1 MYRFEK
7 TANHQKMLAAAL
19 VAMLA
24 ICSFACVFSEE
35 SDAAYDQSF
44 DINMRTGDAFSY
56 TPAVNLSDATIGT
69 PTGSAMS
76 AGLSWTT
83 GTLGGSFATATGSSS
98 ANQAVITAN
107 WTNGSL
113 SQTAKQTINFYVY
126 DLITF
131 NNGTSGS
138 ESYIIE
144 DITEDMSVATINV
157 ASGQYPV
164 TPTMTHTIAKDGGSD
179 NGLFTFD
186 DVSGALTAARNATAG
201 DEGTYTVTVT
211 ATYSGDGGHAN
222 GGTVTDTKQFVYTI
236 NVGADFALD
245 SEPEQVNTFVT
256 NTTTSQNQFTITT
269 NYPDET
275 FTYTIKEVTNGMT
288 ALVKQGSAGSEN
300 VFTIDTSAG
309 ANPWDDDKTT
319 TVKEFDVTVT
329 VAGTIGEYG
338 DSEVSEDITVHVK
351 IFAELVFMDEPKIAD
366 VQALSATGNGL
377 DALATASFSGAKSI
391 TYNWGDGTQTHV
403 DVKNTSN
410 PTYSARHVYDS
421 AGTYLVTI
429 TAENDVGTQKAYM
442 LYDATNGAWAA
453 ADETTETSDDDK
465 GFFEEHGYL
474 FILFAIFALL
484 MVVVFFGVGIQHP
497 FVAIAAIAFV
507 ILAVLCFLY
516 DDFGLLDGFLDGES

>member
-7 TANHQKMLAAAL
+7 TANHKALAVAL

-24 ICSFACVFSEE
+24 VCSFACIFSEE

-44 DINMRTGDAFSY
+44 DINMRVGDQFSY
-56 TPAVNLSDATIGT
+56 TPQVNLSDATIGT

-83 GTLGGSFATATGSSS
+83 GTLAGAFTASTGSSF

-107 WTNGSL
+107 WSNTGATL
-113 SQTAKQTINFYVY
+113 TQTAKQTINFYVY
-126 DLITF
+126 DKIAFTG
-131 NNGTSGS
+131 GTSGS
-138 ESYIIE
+138 SSYTVQDLTANKSIS
-144 DITEDMSVATINV
+144 TVAYQ
-157 ASGQYPV
+157 SLKYPA
-164 TPTMTHTIAKDGGSD
+164 TPTMSATVMKGGDTSD
-179 NGLFTFD
+179 LFSFD
-186 DVSGALTAARNATAG
+186 NATGAIKTARAATTS
-201 DEGTYTVTVT
+201 DEGTYTITVT
-211 ATYSGDGGHAN
+211 ATYSGDGGHTD
-222 GGTVTDTKQFVYTI
+222 GGTVTDT
-236 NVGADFALD
+236 A
-245 SEPEQVNTFVT
+245 
-256 NTTTSQNQFTITT
+256 
-269 NYPDET
+269 T
-275 FTYTIKEVTNGMT
+275 FTYTITVGEDLTVESNKNPLETYVTNT
-288 ALVKQGSAGSEN
+288 NSEQNQFTVSANYEN
-300 VFTIDTSAG
+300 VTFSVTDTSGVDGLVSIDGAVVKINANASGIGATAETPKTFTI
-309 ANPWDDDKTT
+309 
-319 TVKEFDVTVT
+319 TVTATGDVDSDGTPETATVT
-329 VAGTIGEYG
+329 VNVT
-338 DSEVSEDITVHVK
+338 
-351 IFAELVFMDEPKIAD
+351 IFAELVFLSEPEISD

-377 DALATASFSGAKSI
+377 DALATATFKGANSI

-429 TAENDVGTQKAYM
+429 TAENDKGTERAYM

-453 ADETTETSDDDK
+453 ADETTETGDNDK

-474 FILFAIFALL
+474 FILFAILALL

-507 ILAVLCFLY
+507 ILAVLCFVY

>member
-98 ANQAVITAN
+98 ANQAVIQAN

-131 NNGTSGS
+131 TNGTSGS

-144 DITEDMSVATINV
+144 DITEGMSVDTISV

-186 DVSGALTAARNATAG
+186 NASGALKAARNATAG

-211 ATYSGDGGHAN
+211 ATYSGDGGHSN
-222 GGTVTDTKQFVYTI
+222 GGTVSDTKQFVYTI
-236 NVGADFALD
+236 NVGEDLELT
-245 SEPEQVNTFVT
+245 SEPEQLDTYVT
-256 NTTTSQNQFTITT
+256 NQTGNSFTIST

-275 FTYTIKEVTNGMT
+275 FTYTIKEVTNNMT
-288 ALVKQGSAGSEN
+288 SVVKQGSAGSEN

-309 ANPWDDDKTT
+309 ANTWDDDKTT

-351 IFAELVFMDEPKIAD
+351 IFAELVFMDEPKISN

-453 ADETTETSDDDK
+453 ADETTETGDNDK

-474 FILFAIFALL
+474 FILFAILALL